1 MIKRFGAL
9 ASVLA
14 LALAGCGEKELSAG
28 GPDAGP
34 VVDASAGG
42 AGGEGGGAG
51 GAGGGGEAPPQTPY
65 PGGCAADTDCDQA
78 TGYRCRL
85 GVCVAPPGVA
95 QQLAYSCQ
103 DMPRP
108 QSRPSL
114 GCFDAPPPL
123 AEGPAEVA
131 ARGKVEYFGDGNQ
144 TVGLTV
150 RFYRYKDFDPSPCVD
165 VAGREPDVAARR
177 ALTEACVD
185 GLGAPIAETV
195 TVECDVPDPES
206 GCYTVPALPTGE
218 RLVVRITGDLDEW
231 VPTYHYGVLIN
242 PCTVPVVRAES
253 GACPEDF
260 PEASDA
266 DWACD
271 LTADAGGDYYLRNL
285 SVISQ
290 ATWTS
295 FPPTAGLPRIN
306 LGNGAVAGRFFD
318 CEGRSVINA
327 TFALAHPG
335 AVRTFFNGNPDDLL
349 PQPGLTYTNT
359 RGTYASL
366 DTPPGPNGLV
376 AVGRRGSDDVLT
388 VAYERFFLLPD
399 TITLLNPTGRRPLEE
414 EPPF

>member
-1 MIKRFGAL
+1 MAGAAAWHRPRPL
-9 ASVLA
+9 PRRLRRGRRLRGRGPLPARHLRA
-14 LALAGCGEKELSAG
+14 RARCLSPAR
-28 GPDAGP
+28 
-34 VVDASAGG
+34 V
-42 AGGEGGGAG
+42 
-51 GAGGGGEAPPQTPY
+51 Q
-65 PGGCAADTDCDQA
+65 
-78 TGYRCRL
+78 
-85 GVCVAPPGVA
+85 PPG
-95 QQLAYSCQ
+95 
-103 DMPRP
+103 RP
-108 QSRPSL
+108 P
-114 GCFDAPPPL
+114 APEPADSGLLRRSGAL
-123 AEGPAEVA
+123 AEGPPPFA

-144 TVGLTV
+144 TVGLRV
-150 RFYRYKDFDPSPCVD
+150 RFYPYQTFDPSPCVD

-185 GLGAPIAETV
+185 GLGAPIADTT
-195 TVECDVPDPES
+195 TVECDPPDPES
-206 GCYTVPALPTGE
+206 GCYAVDALPTGQ

-231 VPTYHYGVLIN
+231 VPTYHYGLFIN
-242 PCTVPVVRAES
+242 PCAVPVVRDES

-260 PEASDA
+260 PGAADA

-306 LGNGAVAGRFFD
+306 LGNGAVAGRLFD

-327 TFALAHPG
+327 SFELAHPG
-335 AVRTFFNGNPDDLL
+335 AKRTFFNGNPDDLL

-376 AVGRRGSDDVLT
+376 AVGRRGADEVPT